1 MSLPAFG
8 IGRGRVGKSALKV
21 DLPDRSYLERA
32 GVTRAPTKGIEYTEA
47 EVDALAV
54 GPFAVVPHTQ
64 EVCIRYTALYK
75 YKKDE
80 HHMSKELSFTSLYE
94 GLTTSEDLRRK
105 LRKYNSKATLPIS
118 LRVLGATV
126 GANKSLGLE
135 DHFAFRLLDK
145 GDKSL
150 GASFAS
156 SDGHI
161 GFPLHMLR
169 YDASASALDKPPSL
183 LDDHKQYWHID
194 LKDLI
199 RDVEIMKLPGQ
210 NTEYVVIK
218 RDSLSAH
225 LCHYALSVKNH
236 EIEDLLN
243 NREYFFESQPDFPE
257 FIKLPKDMFDDVY
270 TAYKTKLA
278 EVNKTSYDISTLKC
292 QLVPLNEAAKSS
304 VKTML
309 SDGEPAYVTFE
320 LKVYIPV
327 KEDLK
332 VRRLDV
338 TVSTDH
344 QTESYPDVADEEEQV
359 EEEDDDE
366 EDDDDDAPVVG
377 SRSLSGAGG
386 RLGSRPNPYE
396 AL

>member
-8 IGRGRVGKSALKV
+8 IGRGRAGKATLKV
-21 DLPDRSYLERA
+21 DLPDRAYLERA
-32 GVTRAPTKGIEYTEA
+32 GVQQAPSKAIEYTEA

-64 EVCIRYTALYK
+64 EVCIKYTALYK
-75 YKKDE
+75 FKKDDE
-80 HHMSKELSFTSLYE
+80 LMSQEIAFPSLYE
-94 GLTTSEDLRRK
+94 GLTASMSEELRRK
-105 LRKYNSKATLPIS
+105 LRKYNPKATLPIS

-126 GANKSLGLE
+126 GANKSLGVE
-135 DHFAFRLLDK
+135 DLFAFRLLDK

-156 SDGHI
+156 SAGAI

-169 YDASASALDKPPSL
+169 HDSSASALDKPPSL

-210 NTEYVVIK
+210 NSEFVVIK

-236 EIEDLLN
+236 EIDDLLN
-243 NREYFFESQPDFPE
+243 NRDYFFESQPDFPE

-278 EVNKTSYDISTLKC
+278 EVDKTSYDISTLKC
-292 QLVPLNEAAKSS
+292 QLVPLGPAARGSIRS
-304 VKTML
+304 ML
-309 SDGEPAYVTFE
+309 ADGEPAHITFE

-338 TVSTDH
+338 TVDANSLS
-344 QTESYPDVADEEEQV
+344 EAYPDVGEGELAEEEELDEEE
-359 EEEDDDE
+359 EMPAKP
-366 EDDDDDAPVVG
+366 APDYG
-377 SRSLSGAGG
+377 RGPG
-386 RLGSRPNPYE
+386 RLGARPNPYE